1 MRDETV
7 YTIQQL
13 SNQVDELQEALGM
26 ISLILISKGWSEE
39 GMLKLL
45 EVVNKQ
51 REDNAIEKNYKD
63 FLVEANVIRE
73 AAEIK

>member
-13 SNQVDELQEALGM
+13 SNQIQQLENAVGM
-26 ISLILISKGWSEE
+26 LSLIIISKGWSEE
-39 GMLKLL
+39 GMEKLL

-51 REDNAIEKNYKD
+51 REDDICEKNYRD
-63 FLVEANVIRE
+63 FLVEANIIRE

>member
-1 MRDETV
+1 MRNETV

-13 SNQVDELQEALGM
+13 SRQVDELQEALSM

-51 REDNAIEKNYKD
+51 RQNNNIEKNYKD